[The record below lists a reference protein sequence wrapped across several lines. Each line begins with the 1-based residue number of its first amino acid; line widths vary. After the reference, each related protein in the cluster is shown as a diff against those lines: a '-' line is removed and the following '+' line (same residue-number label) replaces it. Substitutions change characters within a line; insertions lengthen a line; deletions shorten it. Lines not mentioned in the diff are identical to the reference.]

1 MNSNDSFDDTAHRF
15 VPTERQIPITL
26 NAAEPDI
33 IIVGAGIAGLTAA
46 YFLSQNGIS
55 VRVIEA
61 DTRVGGRM
69 TSDVVNGHVVD
80 RGAQFLSSEYSLILD
95 MLRRLG
101 LEQQCCTTSQCSA
114 IVRDGT
120 PRNMRI
126 DHPLDSL
133 KLLSLYGMLRLAWHT
148 LRFHRKQTKLSL
160 SDYSQWAAFDTESA
174 AAWSNGHMANEVAE
188 YMVEPMLH
196 GFYFQTPEETSKA
209 LAVAL
214 TAFGMRRAKTISLK
228 EGLGILPEGLARGMD
243 VMLNTSVQS
252 IELVDGQACVH
263 TASGNFIARHVILA
277 VPAPVAKKLL
287 VDSSDQSMASLLA
300 TPYSAS
306 INVACVTD
314 AHFTLPENLNTA
326 YGLLIPRNER
336 ATVAAVGIENNKNR
350 GGDVGGQLL
359 NMMLSHDAAV
369 RLMSSSDEDIVASA
383 MQSVANY
390 FPSLAAHAVHSRIYR
405 WPLAEPLS
413 SVGRSTQ
420 LQAYRQR
427 CKEQLPTIILAGDYM
442 SMPYTEG
449 AAESG
454 YWAAAMV
461 TRRAAVQS

>member
-1 MNSNDSFDDTAHRF
+1 MPVTLDTS
-15 VPTERQIPITL
+15 Q
-26 NAAEPDI
+26 PDI

-46 YFLSQNGIS
+46 YFLHQRGIS
-55 VRVIEA
+55 ARVIEA
-61 DTRVGGRM
+61 DARVGGRM

-95 MLRRLG
+95 LLRQLG
-101 LEQQCCTTSQCSA
+101 ITDQRCATSQSSA

-120 PRNMRI
+120 PRSMRI
-126 DHPLDSL
+126 DRPLDSL
-133 KLLSLYGMLRLAWHT
+133 KLLSLHGMLRLAWHT
-148 LRFHRKQTKLSL
+148 LRFHGKQKELSL

-174 AAWSNGHMANEVAE
+174 ATWSSGHIADEVTE
-188 YMVEPMLH
+188 YVVEPMLH
-196 GFYFQTPEETSKA
+196 GFYFQTPEQTSKA
-209 LAVAL
+209 LALAL
-214 TAFGMRRAKTISLK
+214 TAFGMRRAKTISLRA
-228 EGLGILPEGLARGMD
+228 GLGILPETLAQGLD

-252 IELVDGQACVH
+252 IETVDGINGPARVH
-263 TASGNFIARHVILA
+263 TSCGTLLARHVILA
-277 VPAPVAKKLL
+277 VPAPVAKKLIGHAA
-287 VDSSDQSMASLLA
+287 DQSMASLLA

-314 AHFTLPENLNTA
+314 ALFILPKKLVSD
-326 YGLLIPRNER
+326 YGLLIPRKER

-350 GGDVGGQLL
+350 GNQVAGQLL
-359 NMMLSHDAAV
+359 NLMLSHDAAV
-369 RLMSSSDEDIVASA
+369 RLMSSSDEEIVACA

-390 FPSLAAHAVHSRIYR
+390 FPSLAAHVTHSRVYR
-405 WPLAEPLS
+405 WPEAEPLS
-413 SVGRSTQ
+413 PVGRSTQ

-427 CKEQLPTIILAGDYM
+427 CAQALPTTILAGDYM

-461 TRRAAVQS
+461 AQRAAPNPGMGARRPAKASRA

>member
-1 MNSNDSFDDTAHRF
+1 MP
-15 VPTERQIPITL
+15 VTL
-26 NAAEPDI
+26 DISQPDI

-46 YFLSQNGIS
+46 YFLKQQGIS
-55 VRVIEA
+55 ARVIEA
-61 DTRVGGRM
+61 DARVGGRM

-101 LEQQCCTTSQCSA
+101 LAQQSCTTSQCSA

-120 PRNMRI
+120 PRSMRI
-126 DHPLDSL
+126 DRPLDSL
-133 KLLSLYGMLRLAWHT
+133 KLLSLYGMLRLAWHS
-148 LRFHRKQTKLSL
+148 LHFHGKQKELSL

-174 AAWSNGHMANEVAE
+174 AAWSGDQIADEVTE
-188 YMVEPMLH
+188 YVVEPMLH
-196 GFYFQTPEETSKA
+196 GFYFQTPEQTSRA

-228 EGLGILPEGLARGMD
+228 EGLGILPETLARGLD
-243 VMLNTSVQS
+243 VMLDTSVQS
-252 IELVDGQACVH
+252 IEEVGGINGHARVH
-263 TASGNFIARHVILA
+263 TSCGTFMARHVILA
-277 VPAPVAKKLL
+277 VPAPVAEKLL
-287 VDSSDQSMASLLA
+287 VHSTDQSMASLLA

-306 INVACVTD
+306 INIACVTD
-314 AHFTLPENLNTA
+314 AHFRLPENLTAA
-326 YGLLIPRNER
+326 YGLLIPRKER

-350 GGDVGGQLL
+350 GNAVAGQLL
-359 NMMLSHDAAV
+359 NLMLSHDAAI
-369 RLMSSSDEDIVASA
+369 RLMSSSDEEIVASA
-383 MQSVANY
+383 MQSVADY
-390 FPSLAAHAVHSRIYR
+390 FPSLAAHVTHSRVYR
-405 WPLAEPLS
+405 WPVAEPLS
-413 SVGRSTQ
+413 PVGRSTQ

-427 CKEQLPTIILAGDYM
+427 CEQALPTTILAGDYM

-461 TRRAAVQS
+461 ARLAVAQAQT